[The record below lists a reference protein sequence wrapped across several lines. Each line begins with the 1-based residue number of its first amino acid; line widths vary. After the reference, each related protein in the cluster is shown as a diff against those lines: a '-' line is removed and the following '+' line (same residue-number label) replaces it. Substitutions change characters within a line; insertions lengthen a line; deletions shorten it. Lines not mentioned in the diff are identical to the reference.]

1 MMDVKSYVTEQ
12 VKALLAAPSCC
23 QEAKDAGQNWLDAVG
38 TEKEKEATAKLMAE
52 LEQDVI
58 PIEGLIAFAG
68 SEKAAEVFG
77 LEKAQAILA
86 HAKEVQAAGGKYC
99 DCPACQA
106 ALAILEK
113 KAEL

>member
-52 LEQDVI
+52 LEQDEI

>member
-1 MMDVKSYVTEQ
+1 MDVKSYVTEQ

-38 TEKEKEATAKLMAE
+38 TEKEKEAVAKLVAE

-58 PIEGLIAFAG
+58 PIEGLVAFAG

>member
-1 MMDVKSYVTEQ
+1 MDVKSYVTEQ

-38 TEKEKEATAKLMAE
+38 TEKEKEAAAKLIAE
-52 LEQDVI
+52 LEQDVV

-68 SEKAAEVFG
+68 SEMGEKTFGKEMAAQLV
-77 LEKAQAILA
+77 Q

-106 ALAILEK
+106 GLAILEK
-113 KAEL
+113 KAELL

>member
-68 SEKAAEVFG
+68 SEKGAEVFG